1 MQNKFRNI
9 GLICIGVIAGVLISL
24 NFQAVADRATRTLL
38 PIEELRAFTEVFG
51 AIKTN
56 YVEPVEDKKLIT
68 EAINGMLTG
77 LDPHS
82 AYLDQEAFKE
92 LQVGTQG
99 QFGGLGIEVGMEDGF
114 VKVIS
119 PIEDT
124 PAFKAGV
131 KPNDLIIKLD
141 DTPVKGMTLND
152 AVKRMRGKPNTQITL
167 TITRKGETA
176 PIIVTLTRAIIKV
189 QSVKSKMYEPGYAWV
204 RVRAFQEATAENMV
218 KHIEGLFKQGQ
229 VKGLVLDLRNDP
241 GGLLHGAAAAR
252 AASLQPSGLGG
263 STSGRAEAAKQM

>member
-1 MQNKFRNI
+1 MPSKLRNI
-9 GLICIGVIAGVLISL
+9 GLIAIGAVAGVLISL
-24 NFQAVADRATRTLL
+24 NFQAIADLKTRGPL

-82 AYLDQEAFKE
+82 AYLDAEAFKE

-124 PAFKAGV
+124 PAFRAGV
-131 KPNDLIIKLD
+131 KPGDLIVKLD
-141 DTPVKGMTLND
+141 ETPVKGMSLND
-152 AVKRMRGKPNTQITL
+152 AVKKMRGKPNTNITL
-167 TITRKGETA
+167 TIARKGETT
-176 PIIVTLTRAIIKV
+176 PIVVTLTRAVIKV
-189 QSVKSKMYEPGYAWV
+189 QSVKSKTLEPGYAWV
-204 RVRAFQEATAENMV
+204 RVSQFQEATAENLV
-218 KHIEGLFKQGQ
+218 KALDRLFKQG
-229 VKGLVLDLRNDP
+229 
-241 GGLLHGAAAAR
+241 
-252 AASLQPSGLGG
+252 
-263 STSGRAEAAKQM
+263 

>member
-1 MQNKFRNI
+1 MRHTRAALRAVKEFVMRNKFSQF
-9 GLICIGVIAGVLISL
+9 GLIAVGVLIGVAISL
-24 NFQAVADRATRTLL
+24 NFSAVAQREGGALPL

-51 AIKTN
+51 RVKSD

-124 PAFKAGV
+124 PAFKAGI

-152 AVKRMRGKPNTQITL
+152 AVKRMRGKPKTQITL
-167 TITRKGETA
+167 TITRKGESA
-176 PIIVTLTRAIIKV
+176 PLIVTLTRDII
-189 QSVKSKMYEPGYAWV
+189 
-204 RVRAFQEATAENMV
+204 RV
-218 KHIEGLFKQGQ
+218 
-229 VKGLVLDLRNDP
+229 
-241 GGLLHGAAAAR
+241 
-252 AASLQPSGLGG
+252 
-263 STSGRAEAAKQM
+263 

>member
-1 MQNKFRNI
+1 MQTKLRNI
-9 GLICIGVIAGVLISL
+9 GLIVVGAVAGVLISL
-24 NFQAVADRATRTLL
+24 NFQAVADLKRGPL
-38 PIEELRAFTEVFG
+38 PLDELRAFTEVFG

-68 EAINGMLTG
+68 EAINGMLSG

-82 AYLDQEAFKE
+82 AYLDAEAFRE

-131 KPNDLIIKLD
+131 KPGDLIVKLD

-167 TITRKGETA
+167 TLTRKGETA

-189 QSVKSKMYEPGYAWV
+189 QSVKSKMIEPGYAFV
-204 RVRAFQEATAENMV
+204 RVRAFQENTTEALV
-218 KHIEGLFKQGQ
+218 KH
-229 VKGLVLDLRNDP
+229 V
-241 GGLLHGAAAAR
+241 
-252 AASLQPSGLGG
+252 
-263 STSGRAEAAKQM
+263 

>member
-1 MQNKFRNI
+1 MHSKLRNI
-9 GLICIGVIAGVLISL
+9 GFIVVGAVAGVLISL
-24 NFQAVADRATRTLL
+24 NFQAIADRAGRAPL

-131 KPNDLIIKLD
+131 KPGDLIVKLD
-141 DTPVKGMTLND
+141 ETPVKGMTLTD
-152 AVKRMRGKPNTQITL
+152 AVKKMRGKPNTPIKL
-167 TITRKGETA
+167 TIARKGETK
-176 PIIVTLTRAIIKV
+176 PLEITILRDKIKV
-189 QSVKSKMYEPGYAWV
+189 QSVKSKMIEPGY
-204 RVRAFQEATAENMV
+204 
-218 KHIEGLFKQGQ
+218 G
-229 VKGLVLDLRNDP
+229 
-241 GGLLHGAAAAR
+241 
-252 AASLQPSGLGG
+252 
-263 STSGRAEAAKQM
+263 